1 MTYGN
6 ALKVEKEDMKELTFK
21 LKWHRKP
28 IKGPNFRIFEQC
40 VSNRH
45 YGGIERLKVV
55 FREASRIGFV
65 VNSSN
70 GLLKKWVEKLA
81 AAQALRKVDIRW
93 FDRRFDAAL
102 IDVRDEKLQQ
112 STKMICLFQ
121 STRNSFLRT
130 LKFLDIKKI
139 TR

>member
-1 MTYGN
+1 M
-6 ALKVEKEDMKELTFK
+6 
-21 LKWHRKP
+21 
-28 IKGPNFRIFEQC
+28 
-40 VSNRH
+40 
-45 YGGIERLKVV
+45 
-55 FREASRIGFV
+55 